1 MTNVQPRWRS
11 ALPTSWPPSIQTS
24 RRGREVKTM
33 ERQEADP
40 SSSATP
46 VALDDIHAL
55 IEQLEVQFEGDYA
68 IRMEEEAPTDGCTA
82 AANCTGS
89 CPCEQE
95 RRRWQEDRRRW
106 QEERRRWEEKRR

>member
-1 MTNVQPRWRS
+1 
-11 ALPTSWPPSIQTS
+11 
-24 RRGREVKTM
+24 M

-89 CPCEQE
+89 CPCEPERPAPAEERDGGEREQE